1 MLVQAVK
8 RREDASVIG
17 AVTMAL
23 VRLQTIAAQNAPTH
37 RLMFW
42 LVIVLFQ
49 LEHLPLYA
57 RAVDLLEANLQM
69 LDRLGMFDHSVC
81 FRLSHLFNSFVDSR
95 MYRNGCTKADR
106 MGI

>member
-1 MLVQAVK
+1 MIAYSCLAQLATDADIKSVVGMLVQSVK
-8 RREDASVIG
+8 RREDAAVIG

-42 LVIVLFQ
+42 LCIVLFQ

-57 RAVDLLEANLQM
+57 RAVDLLETNLQM
-69 LDRLGMFDHSVC
+69 LDRLGMFEHSV
-81 FRLSHLFNSFVDSR
+81 SN
-95 MYRNGCTKADR
+95 
-106 MGI
+106 